1 MSIGDLLRR
10 GLAAGAAAGCL
21 AAVWLLLITERF
33 IKQALHI
40 EDVRNALHEATV
52 KAQGGHIHGED
63 ELVTHTQQIVFAVI
77 ALVVVGA
84 LLGLVFA
91 VVYGAARKRLPGY
104 HDTSKALA
112 LGGIAFF
119 AVTLFPFIAIPGN
132 PPAVGDPST
141 INERTVIY
149 LGAIALG
156 ILLVLAA
163 FALDKVL
170 ADSVQAGLR
179 TVLVLALVVLAGIGL
194 QLLIP
199 NTPDAIQSKDFAFKG
214 NVSFN
219 ASPEL
224 IWNFRM
230 ASLGQY
236 VVLWGAMAA
245 IFGALVT
252 RKAEQ
257 ALTADRETVSA

>member
-21 AAVWLLLITERF
+21 AAVWLLLITERS
-33 IKQALHI
+33 IKAALRI
-40 EDVRNALHEATV
+40 EDARNALAQATM
-52 KAQGGHIHGED
+52 KAHQGHVHAED
-63 ELVTHTQQIVFAVI
+63 ELVTHDQQIVFAVL

-91 VVYGAARKRLPGY
+91 VVYAAARTRLPGY
-104 HDTSKALA
+104 HDTTKALA

-149 LGAIALG
+149 LGAISLG

-163 FALDKVL
+163 FALDKALVGQVH
-170 ADSVQAGLR
+170 SGLR
-179 TVLVLALVVLAGIGL
+179 TVLVLAFVVLAGTGL

-199 NTPDAIQSKDFAFKG
+199 NTPDAIQSKDFALQG
-214 NVSFN
+214 NLSLN

-236 VVLWGAMAA
+236 VVLWGALAA
-245 IFGALVT
+245 FFGALIT

-257 ALTADRETVSA
+257 SLTADRETVSA